1 MGAHAFRVATII
13 SGATLTGCLHLRPA
27 PAPLN
32 RGDRVV
38 ITQKMIEE
46 SKGRN
51 AWEVLR
57 IEAPQFTFQER
68 PNGDPAVLERRGRSS
83 FLLNDAP
90 QLYLDGVRLTDL
102 KNLEQIDASTLQR
115 IEILGALN
123 GTTYYGTDA
132 EGGVILLFSKDGRS
146 S

>member
-1 MGAHAFRVATII
+1 MGAHTFRVATILT
-13 SGATLTGCLHLRPA
+13 GVVLTGCIHLRPA
-27 PAPLN
+27 PISSN
-32 RGDRVV
+32 QGDRFV
-38 ITQKMIEE
+38 ITQKMIEA

-57 IEAPQFTFQER
+57 VEAPQFTFQER
-68 PNGDPAVLERRGRSS
+68 PNGDPAVLERRGRST

-102 KNLEQIDASTLQR
+102 KNLEQIDATTLQR
-115 IEILGALN
+115 IEILGSLN